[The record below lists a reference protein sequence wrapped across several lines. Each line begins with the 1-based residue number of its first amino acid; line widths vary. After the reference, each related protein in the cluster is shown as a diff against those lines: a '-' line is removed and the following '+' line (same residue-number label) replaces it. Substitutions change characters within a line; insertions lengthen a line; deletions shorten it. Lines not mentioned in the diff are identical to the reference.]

1 MFLWHPDGYIR
12 INSQQ
17 IALARWQQLEPE
29 SALPTGAVGETYEPG
44 VLHSIIEP
52 NGFTYPAAL
61 PWPDGDRYIQKAN
74 AGLYSVPPD
83 PAIAARSAAV
93 IAREQAAR
101 DSIATPVTG
110 FMETL
115 RTGDD
120 ADVQA
125 AITGGVTDDDWRAA
139 LGRLLVDLRDAVFA
153 EQLEQ

>member
-1 MFLWHPDGYIR
+1 M
-12 INSQQ
+12 
-17 IALARWQQLEPE
+17 
-29 SALPTGAVGETYEPG
+29 
-44 VLHSIIEP
+44 LHNNIHQ

-74 AGLYSVPPD
+74 AGVYSVPPD

-101 DSIATPVTG
+101 DNIATPVTG
-110 FMETL
+110 FAETL

-139 LGRLLVDLRDAVFA
+139 VARLLVDLRDAVFA

>member
-17 IALARWQQLEPE
+17 ITLARWHELEPE
-29 SALPTGAVGETYEPG
+29 SALPPGAVGETYEPG

-61 PWPDGDRYIQKAN
+61 PWPDGDRYIQKAT

-110 FMETL
+110 FAETL
-115 RTGDD
+115 RTGDVAAVHLAL
-120 ADVQA
+120 AD
-125 AITGGVTDDDWRAA
+125 VTDDDWRAA
-139 LGRLLVDLRDAVFA
+139 VARLLVDLRDAVFA